1 MHLSVGNIALL
12 LVAGI
17 LAGAIN
23 AVAGGGGHFSPFPA
37 LIFTGIPSVP
47 ANQTSTIAVFPGQIA
62 GFWAYRKILAAQR
75 RLIIALGGMS
85 LIGGTLGAVLLLFTP
100 TPAFDRLVPWLLK

>member
-23 AVAGGGGHFSPFPA
+23 AVAGGGTFLTFPA

-62 GFWAYRKILAAQR
+62 GFWAYREILAAQR